1 MNVGD
6 LGMGG
11 LILDEGT
18 GHGEQILLSDYSLS
32 LTSLLWAH
40 MYGTG

>member
-6 LGMGG
+6 LLGMGG

-18 GHGEQILLSDYSLS
+18 EHGEQIPLSVYSLS
-32 LTSLLWAH
+32 PTSLLWAH
-40 MYGTG
+40 VYG

>member
-6 LGMGG
+6 LGIGG

-18 GHGEQILLSDYSLS
+18 GHGEQIPLSDYSLS
-32 LTSLLWAH
+32 PTSLLWAH
-40 MYGTG
+40 VYGAG